1 MTHTPG
7 PWYVEGES
15 DNVGEAEVIVSG
27 IPNGGGRIVAWT
39 ANSYEADTDNETTTD
54 EDRANTRLIAAA
66 PDLLGKLKALLEIM
80 EDDHYK
86 CDLHSDEDCD
96 LTTEGGWHVK
106 HHEMRLAKQAIDK
119 ATGQC
124 IRIENLVADCQ
135 CKCDCHDGQSVASDY
150 DPDCSSCCI
159 EAELEAAREGVTA

>member
-7 PWYVEGES
+7 PWNYAGPS
-15 DNVGEAEVIVSG
+15 DIGRDTYSIYGNGPLAHTAGPSDYGDAAEA
-27 IPNGGGRIVAWT
+27 NA
-39 ANSYEADTDNETTTD
+39 
-54 EDRANTRLIAAA
+54 RLIAAA
-66 PDLLGKLKALLEIM
+66 PELLMVLSYALADLDDVMPEFEPSGDRTHSGWQTIEDIKVAL
-80 EDDHYK
+80 
-86 CDLHSDEDCD
+86 
-96 LTTEGGWHVK
+96 
-106 HHEMRLAKQAIDK
+106 AK

>member
-1 MTHTPG
+1 MTYTPG
-7 PWYVEGES
+7 PWNYAGPS
-15 DNVGEAEVIVSG
+15 DIGRDTYSIYGNGPLAYTAGPSDYGDAAEA
-27 IPNGGGRIVAWT
+27 NA
-39 ANSYEADTDNETTTD
+39 
-54 EDRANTRLIAAA
+54 RLIAAA

-119 ATGQC
+119 ATGQEQDRTTC
-124 IRIENLVADCQ
+124 CPECATGSNLNETGTRCWNCEPEEVGA
-135 CKCDCHDGQSVASDY
+135 
-150 DPDCSSCCI
+150 
-159 EAELEAAREGVTA
+159 